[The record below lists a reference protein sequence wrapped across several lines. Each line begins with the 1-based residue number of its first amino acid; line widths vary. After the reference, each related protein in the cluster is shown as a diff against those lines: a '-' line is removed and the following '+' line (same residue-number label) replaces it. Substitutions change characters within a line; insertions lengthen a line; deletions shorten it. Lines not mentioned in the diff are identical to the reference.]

1 MFELTIRA
9 EFCAAHALTLGS
21 TVEPLHGHNWRVKAV
36 VEGRRL
42 DASGLLCDFHVVEKA
57 LAGVIK
63 PWNNANLN
71 ETPPFTTRARAVHN
85 PSAENVAAHIAD
97 ELSRALSHTLP
108 AGVRVASVTVTEAP
122 GCAAT
127 YRLPAPPE

>member
-1 MFELTIRA
+1 MFELSVRA
-9 EFCAAHALTLGS
+9 EFCAAHSLTINGKA
-21 TVEPLHGHNWRVKAV
+21 EPLHGHNWRVTAV

-42 DASGLLCDFHVVEKA
+42 DADGLLCDFHVVERA
-57 LAGVIK
+57 LHKVIE

-71 ETPPFTTRARAVHN
+71 DVPPFTTRARAIHN

-97 ELSRALSHTLP
+97 ELSRALSRTLP
-108 AGVRVASVTVTEAP
+108 SGVRVASVTVTEAP

>member
-1 MFELTIRA
+1 MFELSVRA
-9 EFCAAHALTLGS
+9 EFCAAHSLTIGGKA
-21 TVEPLHGHNWRVKAV
+21 EPLHGHNWRVTAV

-42 DASGLLCDFHVVEKA
+42 DSGGLLCDFHLIERA
-57 LAGVIK
+57 LHKVIK
-63 PWNNANLN
+63 PWSNANLN
-71 ETPPFTTRARAVHN
+71 ETPPFTTRSRAIHN

-97 ELSRALSHTLP
+97 ELSRGLSRTLP
-108 AGVRVASVTVTEAP
+108 PGVRVASVTVTEAP